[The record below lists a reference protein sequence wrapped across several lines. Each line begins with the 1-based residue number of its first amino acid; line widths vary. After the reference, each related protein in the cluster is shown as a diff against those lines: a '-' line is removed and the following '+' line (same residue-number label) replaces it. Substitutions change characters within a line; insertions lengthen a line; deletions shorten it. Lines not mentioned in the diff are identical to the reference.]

1 LLFDYTCPQ
10 CRFLH
15 GLLPR
20 CLRRYGAEQIAFV
33 LLPVPLE
40 SRCNP
45 AITVVE
51 PGREGA
57 CEYARLAL
65 AVWQAAPERFAEFD
79 AFLAEGA
86 NPPAVAV
93 ATKRARELIGSAR
106 LDALLAAGLS
116 PEGSRVDAVLR
127 QGVAVYEEAGLGVL
141 PKLLFSRVVIA
152 GQPSNIT
159 ELYEALEQHL
169 GIEMSP

>member
-1 LLFDYTCPQ
+1 MRRSWSCLRCR
-10 CRFLH
+10 RFLH
-15 GLLPR
+15 GLLDR

-79 AFLAEGA
+79 A
-86 NPPAVAV
+86 
-93 ATKRARELIGSAR
+93 
-106 LDALLAAGLS
+106 
-116 PEGSRVDAVLR
+116 VLR